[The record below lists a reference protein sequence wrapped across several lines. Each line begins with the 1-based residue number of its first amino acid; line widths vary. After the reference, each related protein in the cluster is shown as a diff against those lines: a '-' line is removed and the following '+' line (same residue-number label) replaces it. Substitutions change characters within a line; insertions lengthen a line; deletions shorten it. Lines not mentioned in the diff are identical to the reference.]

1 MRRVGALFIVAILLA
16 MAAPAG
22 AEVTQ
27 AQLNEARAKV
37 NEMSAE
43 LEEELAV
50 LDSVLARQAGYE
62 LRIAR
67 LQGDIADRE
76 REIALSALAAREQA
90 RAMYVSAG
98 DRK

>member
-37 NEMSAE
+37 NEKSAE
-43 LEEELAV
+43 LEDELAV
-50 LDSVLARQAGYE
+50 AQHPATD
-62 LRIAR
+62 
-67 LQGDIADRE
+67 
-76 REIALSALAAREQA
+76 
-90 RAMYVSAG
+90 
-98 DRK
+98 